1 MIRKEAYVSNQ
12 KPEAML
18 EKYQMIFDS
27 SPFGICI
34 TEIDG
39 SVKMNNTFCEMLGY
53 TQEELLYAGWKDI
66 TFKEDIAKHH
76 ELFDIYSTSASGN
89 KKIEKR
95 FVKKDSTVIW
105 TEVVSRLKV
114 NDKGQP
120 QFLLSMIRDISELK
134 NVKEESKQNE
144 IKFQQMFDKNP
155 NPMYVFEP
163 DSLKFLMVNEAAIYK
178 YGYSEDEFLKMT
190 LKDIR
195 PPEDLEIL
203 NNNLNSNDSPL
214 NSSEN
219 IRHRKKDG
227 SIMLVKL
234 SAQSINYNGGIAR
247 VITVIDVTQKVA
259 DKKNLVAEIAKHKS
273 LIEST
278 SDAIFSLDRNY
289 CYTSFNSAHAMVMKN
304 LYDADIEIGKS
315 IFLYQTV
322 DEDMQ
327 KSKENIDLALNGEQ
341 IVDISISGQSSLMQ
355 RYFEVVHNPIYDE
368 NGNVTGVSVFVRDI
382 TELREAALQL
392 SKREKEYKLLFTE
405 DLTGDVIATIDGKII
420 LCNSKFLQIFGF
432 NSEEEAHNT
441 SADLL
446 YKNPSDRNKLIQR
459 IKEERK
465 LENVELE
472 MVRRDGKEIIVLENI
487 VGQFNKEGEI
497 EKLISYVID
506 ITEQKIAFDKVK
518 QLSKAVEQSPVTIV
532 ITDTDGNIQ
541 YINPRGIE
549 LTGYKIEELLN
560 KNPRI
565 LSSGEK
571 SKEEYTELWNTI
583 KSGNEWRGEFHNKKK
598 SGELYW
604 EMASISPIVNEK
616 GIITNYL
623 AVKEDI
629 TERKKYLEELVAAKD
644 KAEEISRIKS
654 VFFSN
659 MSHELRTPLVGI
671 LGFADILAESLEDES
686 EKSMAT
692 SILQGGKR
700 LLNTLTSLLSLSEL
714 ETLKENIE
722 LKPINVNPICNDIL
736 KSFAANSHKP
746 NIEYKVKFESEKL
759 DLNINIRL
767 FREALSQIVKNA
779 FTYTTSGS
787 VLIKTYRKNELDIK
801 NCTGIIE
808 IIDTGIGIP
817 KDKLDIIF
825 EEFRQASEGIGRNF
839 EGTGVGLTLTKKYLE
854 LMNASISVESE
865 LGKGTKFILSFPLQ
879 VVSAIKPDLP
889 QDPLKPSVKKADRT
903 RLTINKELKKQRVLV
918 VEDDEINN
926 IFIKKCLNNLFEI
939 ESAKTGEQAIKLASE
954 NKFDIILMDINL
966 GKDMDGI
973 TATQIIRKIRGYENI
988 PIVAMTAYA
997 AEEDKAEFLSRGCSH
1012 FLPKPFLMRELV
1024 EFVKNALSEK
1034 VIQFDADKILLN

>member
-1 MIRKEAYVSNQ
+1 MIEKGQPMSNL
-12 KPEAML
+12 KLNAMF

-53 TQEELLYAGWKDI
+53 TQEELLYAGWNDI
-66 TFKEDIAKHH
+66 TYKEDIAKHH
-76 ELFDIYSTSASGN
+76 ELFDIYSTSAIDN

-95 FVKKDSTVIW
+95 FVKKDSTIIW

-120 QFLLSMIRDISELK
+120 QFLLSMVRDISELK
-134 NVKEESKQNE
+134 NVKEESKLNE

-155 NPMYVFEP
+155 NPMYIFEP
-163 DSLKFLMVNEAAIYK
+163 VSLKFLMVNEAAIDK

-195 PPEDLEIL
+195 PPDDIDIL
-203 NNNLNSNDSPL
+203 KNNLKSDDAPL

-219 IRHRKKDG
+219 IRHRKKDN

-234 SAQSINYNGGIAR
+234 SAQDINYNGGNAR
-247 VITVIDVTQKVA
+247 VITVIDVTQKVS
-259 DKKNLVAEIAKHKS
+259 DKKKLVAEIAKHKS
-273 LIEST
+273 VIEST
-278 SDAIFSLDRNY
+278 SDAIFSLDLNY
-289 CYTSFNSAHAMVMKN
+289 CYTSFNSVHATAMKN
-304 LYDADIEIGKS
+304 LYNTDIEIGKS

-322 DEDMQ
+322 DEDML
-327 KSKENIDLALNGEQ
+327 KSKENIDMALNGEQ
-341 IVDISISGQSSLMQ
+341 IIDVSISGKSSLMQ

-368 NGNVTGVSVFVRDI
+368 NGEVTGVSVFVRDI

-392 SKREKEYKLLFTE
+392 SKREKEFKLLFTE

-420 LCNSKFLQIFGF
+420 LCNPKFLQIFGF

-459 IKEERK
+459 IKEEKK
-465 LENVELE
+465 LENLELE

-487 VGQFNKEGEI
+487 VGQFNNEGEI

-506 ITEQKIAFDKVK
+506 ITEQKIAFNKVK

-560 KNPRI
+560 KNPKI
-565 LSSGEK
+565 LSFGEK

-583 KSGNEWRGEFHNKKK
+583 KSGDEWRGEFHNKKK

-604 EMASISPIVNEK
+604 ELASISPIVNEK
-616 GIITNYL
+616 GEITNYL

-629 TERKKYLEELVAAKD
+629 TERKKYLEELVAAKE
-644 KAEEISRIKS
+644 KAEEINRIKS

-671 LGFADILAESLEDES
+671 LGFADILAESLDDES
-686 EKSMAT
+686 EKNMAV

-714 ETLKENIE
+714 ETLKQDIE
-722 LKPINVNPICNDIL
+722 LKSIDVNPICRDLL
-736 KSFAANSHKP
+736 KSFKTSTLKS
-746 NIEYKVKFESEKL
+746 NIECKVEFESEKL
-759 DLNINIRL
+759 ELNVSSRL
-767 FREALSQIVKNA
+767 LREALSQVVKNA
-779 FTYTTSGS
+779 FTYTDSGS
-787 VLIKTYRKNELDIK
+787 ILIKTYKKEETDSQNT
-801 NCTGIIE
+801 TGIIE
-808 IIDTGIGIP
+808 VIDTGIGIE

-825 EEFRQASEGIGRNF
+825 EEFRQASEGLGRSY
-839 EGTGVGLTLTKKYLE
+839 EGTGLGLTISKKYLE
-854 LMNASISVESE
+854 LMNAKISVESVA
-865 LGKGTKFILSFPLQ
+865 GNGSKFILTFPL
-879 VVSAIKPDLP
+879 DP
-889 QDPLKPSVKKADRT
+889 QKKSTTSHSKDSSKISEVKSEQH
-903 RLTINKELKKQRVLV
+903 RLRSTNFQNKKVLV
-918 VEDDEINN
+918 VEDDEINKV
-926 IFIKKCLNNLFEI
+926 FIRKCLNNLFEI

-973 TATQIIRKIRGYENI
+973 TATQIIRKIRGYENT

-1012 FLPKPFLMRELV
+1012 FLPKPFLMNELV
-1024 EFVKNALSEK
+1024 GFVKGILSEK
-1034 VIQFDADKILLN
+1034 LQLLEADKILLN